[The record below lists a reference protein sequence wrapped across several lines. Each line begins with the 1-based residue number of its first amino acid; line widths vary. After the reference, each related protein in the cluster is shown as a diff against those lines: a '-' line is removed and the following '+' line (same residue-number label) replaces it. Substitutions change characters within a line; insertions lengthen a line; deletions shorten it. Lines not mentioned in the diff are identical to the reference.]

1 MLRMTVKVGSL
12 YLVNSVSFSTTQWA
26 SVPFV
31 AGVQN
36 RRPFTITDPVW
47 QTSAGYYYRPI
58 ITAADIGQDRP
69 QANPWL
75 HFINVVLPDLTS
87 QQTGMDLTVEAV
99 GFDFE
104 GGSLP
109 NFTDAGAWVSV
120 RFAVRKL
127 QQNGEQVEAI
137 TYNAAFENE
146 AQTVIE
152 QRMVIGSAEYA
163 TGIDGAVLD
172 MTSTPGDAVAT
183 FSSLARPTEA
193 AQPIHQIAA
202 TEILQGQKY
211 ATLIRR
217 GRFFGDFISPLHWL
231 ALGTDKF
238 LPFQTTYI
246 ANSCETDFEAF
257 KVAFNGTDMQT
268 PSVQGTFTD
277 IDTSG
282 GSVTDVVLPV
292 LEEAIEETSKQV
304 GNVIT
309 DVDAISTKVDL
320 ITITQPVDLDDVE
333 ADTAANTGNISTI
346 QSTLTSVQNK
356 VALIYDT
363 FQPKGDDFGTTSVK
377 YEDGKTDG
385 TAVFLQQQEMKLQSA
400 SGNTQLQLSE
410 ASPGII
416 RMDVQDELATPGTQ
430 LALYAT
436 GRSTTGGSVGINTNS
451 PTANLHVNGT
461 AKITGTLSEVPTIA
475 MATDQDLTPTEGQ
488 LTYNYDQ
495 DAWLLGMAGDEV
507 RSIEDDWWVCK
518 NQTGS
523 TIAAGV
529 PVYAAGTL
537 GSSGRKLIAPMVAD
551 GTINARYFLGI
562 TAHSIS
568 NGADGI
574 VLDRGTIKGVNTSS
588 FTEGDVLW
596 VDQSTA
602 GALTATEP
610 SSGQKIA
617 AAFVVT
623 DAINGVMAVRNLGE
637 EAAAGGGL
645 TAVVDDTS
653 PELGGHLSAAGN
665 YIDFSTNTAG
675 TVLVGGNAYA
685 FRYAA
690 GTSNVTN
697 YGLFF
702 NLSNT
707 SIEIKTADGSAVF
720 GVHVGTGQI
729 TTGAITLPAA
739 DGTAGQVLKTDGSG
753 TVSFS
758 DLPAPPQC
766 FAVVAVAGQSD
777 VMADAAEDTLTMVAG
792 TNVVLTTDAGADSIT
807 IAVSSTPTFTSLLVN
822 SGGIV
827 SVGSIST
834 LGSLT
839 ATGNISGNNGT
850 FQGNA
855 VFNGS
860 LQAGTA
866 IFTGIQFTGGGT
878 TSIGI
883 ATGLPNQPSDL
894 QISSNGNV
902 TVLLDADSDET
913 GQKFAVHDPSG
924 TERFS
929 VDDSGAATFNSA
941 FTLPTADGTAGQSLQ
956 TDGAGNVGWAS
967 AAGGKSSSF
976 TGYMEITSNSVTRIF
991 TGPSNG
997 TYSADYTSGNTTSTT
1012 YNHNGTAPTAGSSTF
1027 ATYPYYVRGG
1037 LIDLH
1042 HDCSTISVNA
1052 RLRDSS
1058 QNAAGDGIWM
1068 CVWHLSG
1075 GAAETFTQGTWTAIA
1090 VGTGS
1095 IPSSSANIT
1104 LGLVTASATGL
1115 SLSAGDSIWITFG
1128 WIDQPAA
1135 TPDVAVNWSIN
1146 LNE

>member
-1 MLRMTVKVGSL
+1 
-12 YLVNSVSFSTTQWA
+12 
-26 SVPFV
+26 
-31 AGVQN
+31 
-36 RRPFTITDPVW
+36 
-47 QTSAGYYYRPI
+47 
-58 ITAADIGQDRP
+58 
-69 QANPWL
+69 
-75 HFINVVLPDLTS
+75 
-87 QQTGMDLTVEAV
+87 VEAV

-104 GGSLP
+104 GGSLS
-109 NFTDAGAWVSV
+109 NFTDAGAWMSV

-137 TYNAAFENE
+137 TYSAAFENE
-146 AQTVIE
+146 AQTVVE
-152 QRMVIGSAEYA
+152 QRLILGSAEYA
-163 TGIDGAVLD
+163 TGIDGALLD
-172 MTSTPGDAVAT
+172 MTSTPGDPVAT
-183 FSSLARPTEA
+183 FSSLARPAET

-231 ALGTDKF
+231 ALGNDKF
-238 LPFQTTYI
+238 LPFQTTYL

-304 GNVIT
+304 ADVIT

-333 ADTAANTGNISTI
+333 ADTAANTGNITTI
-346 QSTLTSVQNK
+346 QSTLTSVENK
-356 VALIYDT
+356 LGLIYET
-363 FQPKGDDFGTTSVK
+363 FQPKGDDYGTTSVK

-385 TAVFLQQQEMKLQSA
+385 TAVFLQQQQLNLQSA
-400 SGNTQLQLSE
+400 TGNTQLQLSE

-436 GRSTTGGSVGINTNS
+436 GRSTTGGTVGINTSS

-461 AKITGTLSEVPTIA
+461 AKITGTLSEVTLIA

-488 LTYNYDQ
+488 ITYNFDQ
-495 DAWLLGMAGDEV
+495 DAWLLGLAGDEV

-551 GTINARYFLGI
+551 GTINARYFLGV

-574 VLDRGTIKGVNTSS
+574 VIDRGTIKGVNTSAFS
-588 FTEGDVLW
+588 EGDVLW

-610 SSGQKIA
+610 STGQKIA
-617 AAFVVT
+617 AAFVVS
-623 DAINGVMAVRNLGE
+623 DAINGVLAVRNLG
-637 EAAAGGGL
+637 ADVSGG
-645 TAVVDDTS
+645 
-653 PELGGHLSAAGN
+653 
-665 YIDFSTNTAG
+665 
-675 TVLVGGNAYA
+675 GGNA
-685 FRYAA
+685 F
-690 GTSNVTN
+690 
-697 YGLFF
+697 GL
-702 NLSNT
+702 
-707 SIEIKTADGSAVF
+707 I
-720 GVHVGTGQI
+720 
-729 TTGAITLPAA
+729 
-739 DGTAGQVLKTDGSG
+739 
-753 TVSFS
+753 
-758 DLPAPPQC
+758 
-766 FAVVAVAGQSD
+766 AVAGQSD
-777 VMADAAEDTLTMVAG
+777 VVADASEDTLTMVAG
-792 TNVVLTTDAGADSIT
+792 SNVVLTTDAGADSIT

-834 LGSLT
+834 LGGLT
-839 ATGNISGNNGT
+839 VTGNLIAGSGT
-850 FQGNA
+850 FSGNA
-855 VFNGS
+855 VFQGT

-866 IFTGIQFTGGGT
+866 ILSGIQFTGGGT

-894 QISSNGNV
+894 QITSNGNV
-902 TVLLDADSDET
+902 TVLLDADSNET

-929 VDDSGAATFNSA
+929 VDDSGAATFNAA

-976 TGYMEITSNSVTRIF
+976 TGYMEITSNSITRIF

-997 TYSADYTSGNTTSTT
+997 TFSADYTTGNSTSTT

-1095 IPSSSANIT
+1095 IPSTSANIT